1 MLSLQ
6 ILWSEK
12 CDGALAKVA
21 SSGSAA
27 DMSPVQGVLDS
38 VQNMLNVLAD
48 SVLHEQPPVRR
59 KKLEHLVR
67 NFVTLVNT
75 QPGGAVIPGNASL
88 ISYWVQLKGI
98 KMQYCP
104 HLCHLIKICTT
115 VIFSQLQ
122 WQEGIGCLLTY
133 HLDCY

>member
-27 DMSPVQGVLDS
+27 ALSPVQGVLDS

-67 NFVTLVNT
+67 NLVFT
-75 QPGGAVIPGNASL
+75 VSTSL
-88 ISYWVQLKGI
+88 LLKSLLCQVKGI
-98 KMQYCP
+98 KMQYLSP
-104 HLCHLIKICTT
+104 FALFEQI
-115 VIFSQLQ
+115 
-122 WQEGIGCLLTY
+122 
-133 HLDCY
+133 

>member
-67 NFVTLVNT
+67 NLVFT
-75 QPGGAVIPGNASL
+75 VDTSL
-88 ISYWVQLKGI
+88 LLQSFLCQVKGI
-98 KMQYCP
+98 KMQYIGP
-104 HLCHLIKICTT
+104 ICT
-115 VIFSQLQ
+115 V
-122 WQEGIGCLLTY
+122 
-133 HLDCY
+133 